1 LNELLILGGIILI
14 GFVGRI
20 VFKYTKVPES
30 LFMILIGLAI
40 GPLFHVVDST
50 VFEDYTALVATITL
64 ILVLLD
70 SGITL
75 NIFDAKECLGRA
87 LIFTLLVLVFSTV
100 LVGAFFMFIMGW
112 NPLYALLM
120 GVVSSGS
127 TTIVLA
133 FLLPR
138 LKVPMVIQNILFIES
153 VVNDITLIT
162 AAVVLLQLIDIGTFQ
177 FQELL
182 VALFTPFAIAVAT
195 GAIFAVLWVNILWKF
210 YKGEELAYVFTVGM
224 LFTLHSLVEHVGG
237 NGAIAVLV
245 LTLSLGN
252 LQRLLGLIMER
263 SGSLGPLT
271 VDTRFVLNLQE
282 RFSEIVK
289 RIKET
294 QIAFTFLIQNFFFV
308 YLGIIFDVEKV
319 DYVLIGMCVVIL
331 ALMFISRYLSA
342 RVLSIFQPEVKPY
355 ATIMASMVARGFTA
369 TFVALLPAT
378 KGIDVPLFKEIVLTM
393 VLFSTIVTMVG
404 SIICEV
410 KPRTDKNDQEA

>member
-1 LNELLILGGIILI
+1 MI
-14 GFVGRI
+14 G
-20 VFKYTKVPES
+20 
-30 LFMILIGLAI
+30 IGLAI

-75 NIFDAKECLGRA
+75 NIFDTKECLGRA
-87 LIFTLLVLVFSTV
+87 LLFTFLVLVFSTA
-100 LVGAFFMFIMGW
+100 LIGAFFMFILGW
-112 NPLYALLM
+112 TPLYALLM

-138 LKVPMVIQNILFIES
+138 LKVPIVIRNILFLES
-153 VVNDITLIT
+153 VINDITLIT
-162 AAVVLLQLIDIGTFQ
+162 AAVVLLQLIDIGTYQ

-224 LFTLHSLVEHVGG
+224 LFTLHSLVELVGG

-252 LQRLLGLIMER
+252 LQRLLGLFMER
-263 SGSLGPLT
+263 RGSLGPLT
-271 VDTRFVLNLQE
+271 VDTRFILQMQE
-282 RFSEIVK
+282 RFGEIVK
-289 RIKET
+289 RVKET

-308 YLGIIFDVEKV
+308 YLGIIFDVAKV
-319 DYVLIGMCVVIL
+319 DYVLLGMCVVIL

-378 KGIDVPLFKEIVLTM
+378 KGIDVPLFKEIVLAM

-410 KPRTDKNDQEA
+410 KPRTDQNEQEA